1 MPEFH
6 LPKHVISGFRA
17 LLFDVLTPKNLLEI
31 EVTNLFLFCS
41 MLLCIVHVVCLL
53 LQLSQGFNSFFDS
66 KQPGRYQK
74 IHSSTHIK
82 KKKKKKGKKEF
93 GVGVFLVVGEVEFG
107 SFEFQKYFFR

>member
-1 MPEFH
+1 MPEFY
-6 LPKHVISGFRA
+6 LPKYVISGLRA
-17 LLFDVLTPKNLLEI
+17 LLFDVLTPKNQLEI

-66 KQPGRYQK
+66 KQPWKVSKNPQFNTY
-74 IHSSTHIK
+74 K
-82 KKKKKKGKKEF
+82 KKNGKKEF

-107 SFEFQKYFFR
+107 PFEFQKYFFR